1 MNDAQRD
8 QLIAQIATTLPL
20 PKEIE
25 RDFAAFTAD
34 TVMGGLWFR
43 DGLAPRERSL
53 ITIAALTAL
62 ARPHELEIH
71 LGLGLDN
78 GLSRREIC
86 EVIMHMAVYGGWP
99 TAVEGMRAAKQVFAK
114 RDAQDGGGTDAKA
127 R

>member
-1 MNDAQRD
+1 MTDEQRD
-8 QLIAQIATTLPL
+8 RLIAQIASTLPL

-62 ARPHELEIH
+62 NRPHELDIH

-78 GLSRREIC
+78 GLSRREIG
-86 EVIMHMAVYGGWP
+86 EVVMHMAVYGGWP
-99 TAVEGMRAAKQVFAK
+99 VAVEGMRAAKQVFAA
-114 RDAQDGGGTDAKA
+114 RDAKA
-127 R
+127 GQSS